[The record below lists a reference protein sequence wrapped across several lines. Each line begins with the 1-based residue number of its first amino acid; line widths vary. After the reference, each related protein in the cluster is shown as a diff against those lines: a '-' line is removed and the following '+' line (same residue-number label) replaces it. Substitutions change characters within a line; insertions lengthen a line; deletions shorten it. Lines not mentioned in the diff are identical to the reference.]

1 MCYVILVRRL
11 NNSVGT
17 NVREISREDGSGH
30 GSCSSGIEIQGS
42 VSSDGLGQCFSKW
55 VIPIPVVPRRRARG
69 SVQR

>member
-11 NNSVGT
+11 KNNIGT
-17 NVREISREDGSGH
+17 DVREISSEGGSGH
-30 GSCSSGIEIQGS
+30 GSYSSGIEIQGS

-55 VIPIPVVPRRRARG
+55 VTPNHVVPRRHARG

>member
-1 MCYVILVRRL
+1 MK
-11 NNSVGT
+11 NSVNK

-30 GSCSSGIEIQGS
+30 GSCSSGIEIQGF

-55 VIPIPVVPRRRARG
+55 VTLNPVVPRRHTRG